1 MTETD
6 VTQPRSVVHMEAD
19 QNNLTDGGRP
29 AAEEISAMA
38 TTRHSQT
45 ITVEPLAA
53 GEEDQWIE
61 FLAASGNGTLF
72 HDLRFLAYHP
82 PKRFDFR
89 HLVMR
94 RRGTIIAL
102 LPGGIVESDGERLF
116 VSPVGASVGGPVI
129 SPKLDGGGTLALVEA
144 LQSYAVTE
152 RWDGVR
158 IILAPPIYD
167 QQPSQTLSFALFT
180 RGFQL
185 ENRWLCHAIPLE
197 GSPDERYKKLFRQ
210 SQASRVRAQLRK
222 GVSIIEGGIDILD
235 AFLSVFGDT
244 YNKHRIKPTH
254 TPDEI
259 GDLLQ
264 RLPDRVRIHLAIL
277 GDLPVAGILTFLLN
291 SYVAYTFY
299 ICISTEYARESG
311 SVVAFAGLI
320 DRLARQGY
328 RWIDLGP
335 SAQRSRFNDGVAFFK
350 EGLGAIGYCRDQ
362 WYWPIFRE
370 RLAPRLI
377 DRR

>member
-1 MTETD
+1 
-6 VTQPRSVVHMEAD
+6 MEAD
-19 QNNLTDGGRP
+19 PSNLADGGHP

-38 TTRHSQT
+38 STRHSET

-53 GEEDQWIE
+53 GEEDQWAE

-89 HLVMR
+89 YLVMR

-102 LPGGIVESDGERLF
+102 LPGGIVESNGVRLF

-129 SPKLDGGGTLALVEA
+129 SPKLDGRGTLALVEA

-152 RWDGVR
+152 RWDGLR

-167 QQPSQTLSFALFT
+167 QHPSQTLSFALFS

-197 GSPDERYKKLFRQ
+197 GSHDEPYKRLFRQ

-222 GVSIIEGGIDILD
+222 GLRFIEGGIDVLD
-235 AFLSVFGDT
+235 AFLSVLRDT
-244 YNKHRIKPTH
+244 YDKHRMKPTH
-254 TPDEI
+254 TPEEI
-259 GDLLQ
+259 GDLFR
-264 RLPDRVRIHLAIL
+264 RLPDRVRIHLAML
-277 GDLPVAGILTFLLN
+277 GDVPAAGILTFILN
-291 SYVAYTFY
+291 AHVAYTFY

-311 SVVAFAGLI
+311 SVVAFAALI

-335 SAQRSRFNDGVAFFK
+335 SAQRGRFNDGVAFFK

-362 WYWPIFRE
+362 WYWPTS
-370 RLAPRLI
+370 ASG
-377 DRR
+377 